1 LFGCGIEVQDLQYL
15 RIVSPECLADGGCG
29 VFGVHR
35 ERAGEV
41 LRNRTE
47 RVGAGPSKEGSPA
60 DLVVLDRVAKRQGC
74 LIVQGGEFG
83 SELSV
88 EPEQRTGFD
97 RAKCFGENIVAV
109 RVSAGTE
116 MSFHC
121 AEVEIFA
128 AGLEVQLFWLGSV
141 TDEEVGD
148 IETLACAGE
157 FERIRHLGLG
167 PAAGVKEFFDHAV
180 EAGAN
185 GFVEKTEIFAGAFG
199 HASAFAGF
207 EQILKREE
215 LTPPNN
221 IQELSKVLRQG
232 SVANGHLPRMLG
244 RLHGPGK
251 VASLAQKSFGLG
263 PLPSCLEND
272 KRLTRSVGF
281 DRDFFAHAQ

>member
-41 LRNRTE
+41 VRNRTE

-60 DLVVLDRVAKRQGC
+60 DLVVLNGVAKREGC

-83 SELSV
+83 SELAV
-88 EPEQRTGFD
+88 ESEQRTGFD
-97 RAKCFGENIVAV
+97 RAKCFGESIVAV

-116 MSFHC
+116 VSFHC
-121 AEVEIFA
+121 AEVEVLA
-128 AGLEVQLFWLGSV
+128 AGLEVQLFCVGAV

-148 IETLACAGE
+148 IVALPCAGE
-157 FERIRHLGLG
+157 FERIGNLGLG
-167 PAAGVKEFFDHAV
+167 PAAGAKEFFDHAV
-180 EAGAN
+180 EAGVN

-199 HASAFAGF
+199 HARALAGF
-207 EQILKREE
+207 ERILKREE

-221 IQELSKVLRQG
+221 IQELFKVLRQS
-232 SVANGHLPRMLG
+232 SVANGHLPRMLM
-244 RLHGPGK
+244 
-251 VASLAQKSFGLG
+251 AA
-263 PLPSCLEND
+263 
-272 KRLTRSVGF
+272 
-281 DRDFFAHAQ
+281 A